1 MRARSVAF
9 VMVLCTAGLADASEA
24 KDVAAG
30 PFAAYTAPLAPIVT
44 ENEPAPFGSG
54 RFLNP
59 GARSS
64 RAKRAAAL
72 PVCSIQVLRPAGA
85 VDLSMVRDL
94 PNDVDRAF
102 TRAAS
107 CADVR

>member
-9 VMVLCTAGLADASEA
+9 VMVLCTAGLAHASETR
-24 KDVAAG
+24 DVAAG

-44 ENEPAPFGSG
+44 ENELAPFGSA

-59 GARSS
+59 SVRPSRSD
-64 RAKRAAAL
+64 RAAAP

-85 VDLSMVRDL
+85 ADLSMVRDL
-94 PNDVDRAF
+94 PNDVDPAF